1 MARMTYP
8 GVDESFDRLRRA
20 GWSVGGY
27 GTAALQVVSGSNG
40 ENVLRT
46 EAATLAEALRLAC
59 GQARAVGMLAPAA
72 ERKRGTR

>member
-59 GQARAVGMLAPAA
+59 GQARAVGRLAPP
-72 ERKRGTR
+72 